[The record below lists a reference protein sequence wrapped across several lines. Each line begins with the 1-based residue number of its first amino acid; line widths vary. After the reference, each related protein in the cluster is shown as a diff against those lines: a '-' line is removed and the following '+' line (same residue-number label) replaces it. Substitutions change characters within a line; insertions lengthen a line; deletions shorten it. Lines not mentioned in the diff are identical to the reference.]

1 VTDDQPTAAPD
12 PAADPEDLAFDV
24 PDLAIPD
31 EAAIRRA
38 VRRGVLK
45 SGLAAASWLLVVAL
59 VLAMAAAGIGALRV
73 ERFAL
78 VAEDG
83 VRVAHPEYEVEVG
96 PFSNLGVST
105 LDVRL
110 RPRGAFGHPGVT
122 DGRIVQRLFG
132 GIDVDLGP
140 RSDTPIGDA
149 LSRAR
154 PDGAATGKFLDG
166 LPPQV
171 SVSAVV
177 ELDRPLSRDAFFD
190 LARMVPAPVGNS
202 ETVFLTDPYAHDEI
216 VSWPDA
222 GVDNYVRWAR
232 KLGSDDDDA
241 LRALGLPRAS
251 ALRALADHPQVHA
264 YVVERASVKQ
274 LRALLADRRVRS
286 VNVADVGFDPASQS
300 GG

>member
-1 VTDDQPTAAPD
+1 VTDNRPTAAPD
-12 PAADPEDLAFDV
+12 PDDVTFDV

-45 SGLAAASWLLVVAL
+45 SGLAAASWLLVGAL
-59 VLAMAAAGIGALRV
+59 VLAIAAAGIGALRV

-83 VRVAHPEYEVEVG
+83 VRVAHPEYVVDVG

-105 LDVRL
+105 IDVQL

-122 DGRIVQRLFG
+122 DGRIVQPLFG

-154 PDGAATGKFLDG
+154 PDRAATGKFLAG

-171 SVSAVV
+171 SMSAVV
-177 ELDRPLSRDAFFD
+177 ELERPLDGDAFLD
-190 LARMVPAPVGNS
+190 LASVVPAPGGN
-202 ETVFLTDPYAHDEI
+202 ETVFLTDPYSADET
-216 VSWPDA
+216 VSWPNPMVEDYA
-222 GVDNYVRWAR
+222 RWAR
-232 KLGSDDDDA
+232 KLGSGDDDA

-251 ALRALADHPQVHA
+251 ALRALADRPQIRA
-264 YVVERASVKQ
+264 YIVERASVQQ

-300 GG
+300 GA

>member
-12 PAADPEDLAFDV
+12 QEDFAFDV

-38 VRRGVLK
+38 IRRGVLK
-45 SGLAAASWLLVVAL
+45 SGLAAASWLLVGAL

-78 VAEDG
+78 VAEEG
-83 VRVAHPEYEVEVG
+83 VRVAHPEYDVDVG

-122 DGRIVQRLFG
+122 DGRLVQPLFG

-154 PDGAATGKFLDG
+154 PDKAATGKFLDG
-166 LPPQV
+166 LPAQV

-177 ELDRPLSRDAFFD
+177 ELDRPLDQDAFYD
-190 LARMVPAPVGNS
+190 LASAIPAPTAGNS
-202 ETVFLTDPYAHDEI
+202 ETVFLTDPYAQDDA
-216 VSWPDA
+216 VAWPNPM
-222 GVDNYVRWAR
+222 VDGYVRWAR
-232 KLGSDDDDA
+232 KLNSDDDDA
-241 LRALGLPRAS
+241 LRALGLPRA
-251 ALRALADHPQVHA
+251 AVLRALADHPQIRA
-264 YVVERASVKQ
+264 YIVERASVAQ
-274 LRALLADRRVRS
+274 LRALLTDGRVRS